1 MGLVMTALRRLY
13 MALFALF
20 LIGPIIVITAVSF
33 NAQKFLAFPPRGFS
47 LRWYVAIF
55 GESDWFGALVNSLM
69 IAALSAL
76 LATAIA
82 LPVAYMAWRYGLR
95 YARALFA
102 LGIAPFILPPVIMA
116 LAFLIFFSSAG
127 VNGLMINVIIGHAIF
142 LLALPLVT
150 ISLGLESIDK
160 ALIEASQTM
169 GASGWTVFR
178 TVIAP
183 IAAPFALAGF
193 AFCFVLSL
201 NEYIIALMTVGFT
214 VETLPVKIF
223 NALRYGYTP
232 VIASIA
238 VLFLIVNMAVFSLIA
253 RFSNLARILGAMD

>member
-1 MGLVMTALRRLY
+1 MTTALRRIY
-13 MALFALF
+13 MALFAMY

-47 LRWYVAIF
+47 LRWYAAIF
-55 GESDWFGALVNSLM
+55 VENDWFAALMNSLT
-69 IAALSAL
+69 IALASAL
-76 LATAIA
+76 LSTVIA
-82 LPVAYMAWRYGLR
+82 VPVAYAAWRYGLR

-116 LAFLIFFSSAG
+116 LAFLLFFSSVG
-127 VNGLMINVIIGHAIF
+127 INGLMANVIIAHAIF

-160 ALIEASQTM
+160 SLIEAAQTM

-178 TVIAP
+178 TVIVP

-238 VLFLIVNMAVFSLIA
+238 VLFLAVNITVFALIA